1 MSPDDMSFGEVQ
13 RHDTTP
19 TFPTKYLIGN
29 PDVMVHLSPFI
40 PLVLVPSTSN
50 QSKSINRS
58 GHPEPFIHHKVSVA
72 NMSDSDYEDGCM
84 SVIGEDNVVDGD
96 ALIASHVPHHH
107 PQTSA
112 AEASQGSRHGC
123 GAAEHRAGACGHGQ
137 EGHRQGYGR
146 IASEGGSPGRLFQ
159 LFSE

>member
-72 NMSDSDYEDGCM
+72 NMSDSDYEDGSRAQSEDV
-84 SVIGEDNVVDGD
+84 SVVEEDDAVDED
-96 ALIASHVPHHH
+96 ALIFGHVPCHP
-107 PQTSA
+107 PQTLA
-112 AEASQGSRHGC
+112 AEANQESRHSCEAGY
-123 GAAEHRAGACGHGQ
+123 RAGASWNG
-137 EGHRQGYGR
+137 
-146 IASEGGSPGRLFQ
+146 
-159 LFSE
+159 